1 MKNKTFLP
9 LIEQMIMIL
18 IFALAAAFCLQGF
31 ASADRLSK
39 RQAVLTEAVVTVQ
52 NTAEILK
59 SSHGDYDLA
68 AELLTGTVT
77 DTGLQIQTEDYTLTA
92 TATEEQ
98 LDSLASAKIKVL
110 YKTETLYELTVSWQ
124 EVLP

>member
-1 MKNKTFLP
+1 M
-9 LIEQMIMIL
+9 IEQMIMIL

-31 ASADRLSK
+31 AAAGRISK

-59 SSHGDYDLA
+59 SSHGDFELA
-68 AELLTGTVT
+68 AEMQSGVLTAE
-77 DTGLQIQTEDYTLTA
+77 GLQISADEYTVTVCKA
-92 TATEEQ
+92 EEE
-98 LDSLASAKIKVL
+98 LDLLSSAQIEVV
-110 YKTETLYELTVSWQ
+110 YETDILYELTVSWQ

>member
-92 TATEEQ
+92 TAAEEQ

>member
-92 TATEEQ
+92 TAAEEQ

-110 YKTETLYELTVSWQ
+110 YKTETLYELSVSWQ

>member
-18 IFALAAAFCLQGF
+18 IFALSAAFCLQGF
-31 ASADRLSK
+31 AAAGRISK

-59 SSHGDYDLA
+59 SSHGDYKLA
-68 AELLTGTVT
+68 AEMLDGSVVDDQLRIETDEYLVTAGAVVEDLDLL
-77 DTGLQIQTEDYTLTA
+77 
-92 TATEEQ
+92 
-98 LDSLASAKIKVL
+98 SSAKIEVV
-110 YKTETLYELTVSWQ
+110 YETDILYELTVSWQ
-124 EVLP
+124 EVLR

>member
-9 LIEQMIMIL
+9 MIEQMIMIL

-31 ASADRLSK
+31 AAAGRISK

-59 SSHGDYDLA
+59 SSHGDFELA
-68 AELLTGTVT
+68 AEMQSGVLTAE
-77 DTGLQIQTEDYTLTA
+77 GLQISADEYTVTVCKA
-92 TATEEQ
+92 EEE
-98 LDSLASAKIKVL
+98 LDLLSSAQIEVV
-110 YKTETLYELTVSWQ
+110 YETDILYELTVSWQ

>member
-9 LIEQMIMIL
+9 MLEQMIMIL

-31 ASADRLSK
+31 AAASRISK

-59 SSHGDYDLA
+59 SSQGDFELA
-68 AELLTGTVT
+68 SELLGGIITTE
-77 DTGLQIQTEDYTLTA
+77 GLQIPADDYVVTA
-92 TATEEQ
+92 CTAAEEYD
-98 LDSLASAKIKVL
+98 LLSSAKIEVM
-110 YKTETLYELTVSWQ
+110 YNTEILYELTVTWQ

>member
-9 LIEQMIMIL
+9 MIEQMIMIL

-31 ASADRLSK
+31 TTASRISK
-39 RQAVLTEAVVTVQ
+39 RQAVLTEAVGTVQ

-59 SSHGDYDLA
+59 SSHGDFELA
-68 AELLTGTVT
+68 SELLNGSLTAE
-77 DTGLQIQTEDYTLTA
+77 GLQIPADDYVVIVHTA
-92 TATEEQ
+92 AKEHDF
-98 LDSLASAKIKVL
+98 LSSAKIEVM
-110 YKTETLYELTVSWQ
+110 YDAETLYELTVSWQ

>member
-31 ASADRLSK
+31 ASADRISK

-92 TATEEQ
+92 TAAEEQ

>member
-9 LIEQMIMIL
+9 MLEQMIMIL

-31 ASADRLSK
+31 AAASRISK

-59 SSHGDYDLA
+59 SSQGDFELA
-68 AELLTGTVT
+68 SELLGGIVT
-77 DTGLQIQTEDYTLTA
+77 TEGLQIPADDYVVTA
-92 TATEEQ
+92 CTAAEEYD
-98 LDSLASAKIKVL
+98 LLSSAKIEVM
-110 YKTETLYELTVSWQ
+110 YNTEILYELTVTWQ

>member
-92 TATEEQ
+92 TAAEEQ

-110 YKTETLYELTVSWQ
+110 YKTETIYELTVSWQ

>member
-1 MKNKTFLP
+1 
-9 LIEQMIMIL
+9 MIL

-59 SSHGDYDLA
+59 SSHGDDDLA

-92 TATEEQ
+92 TAAEEQ

>member
-92 TATEEQ
+92 TTAEEQ

>member
-31 ASADRLSK
+31 ASADRISK

-92 TATEEQ
+92 TAAEEQ

-110 YKTETLYELTVSWQ
+110 YKTETIYELTVSWQ

>member
-9 LIEQMIMIL
+9 MIEQMIMIL

-31 ASADRLSK
+31 ATASRISK
-39 RQAVLTEAVVTVQ
+39 RQAVLTEAVGTVQ

-59 SSHGDYDLA
+59 SSHGDFELA
-68 AELLTGTVT
+68 SELLNGSLTAE
-77 DTGLQIQTEDYTLTA
+77 GLQISADDYVVIVHTA
-92 TATEEQ
+92 AKEHDF
-98 LDSLASAKIKVL
+98 LSSAKIEVM
-110 YKTETLYELTVSWQ
+110 YDAETLYELTVSWQ

>member
-31 ASADRLSK
+31 ASADRISK

-59 SSHGDYDLA
+59 SSHGDYNLA

-92 TATEEQ
+92 TAAEEQ

>member
-9 LIEQMIMIL
+9 MLEQMIMIL

-31 ASADRLSK
+31 AAASRISK

-59 SSHGDYDLA
+59 SSQGDFELA
-68 AELLTGTVT
+68 SELLGGIVT
-77 DTGLQIQTEDYTLTA
+77 TEGLQIPADDYVVTA
-92 TATEEQ
+92 STAAEEYD
-98 LDSLASAKIKVL
+98 LLSSAKIEVM
-110 YKTETLYELTVSWQ
+110 YNTEILYELTVTWQ
-124 EVLP
+124 EVIP

>member
-9 LIEQMIMIL
+9 MLEQMIMIL

-31 ASADRLSK
+31 AAASRISK

-59 SSHGDYDLA
+59 SSQGDFELA
-68 AELLTGTVT
+68 SELLGGIVT
-77 DTGLQIQTEDYTLTA
+77 TEGLQIPTDDYVVTA
-92 TATEEQ
+92 CTAAEEYD
-98 LDSLASAKIKVL
+98 LLSSAKIEVMYNTKI
-110 YKTETLYELTVSWQ
+110 LYELTITWQ